1 MENEVKSVKV
11 DIPNGY
17 EIDTKKSDFKN
28 GNIVFKQIL
37 TRLSDIIAHWDATM
51 ANSEQFTFAN
61 VSNFLKHYAPSVLY
75 YSYIAIVLKKYF
87 RDILVTK
94 YYNGQIT
101 KGNYVIVN
109 NEITLMNDIDKDSSV
124 QKGSIRFGS
133 FEEALFVDRMMKQN
147 YDQMRGWSEL

>member
-37 TRLSDIIAHWDATM
+37 TRLPDIIAHWDATM
-51 ANSEQFTFAN
+51 ANSDQNTFAN
-61 VSNFLKHYAPSVLY
+61 VSNFLKSYAPSALY
-75 YSYIAIVLKKYF
+75 YTYIAIVLKKYF

-101 KGNYVIVN
+101 YGNYVIVN
-109 NEITLMNDIDKDSSV
+109 NEITLMNDADKDSIP
-124 QKGSIRFGS
+124 KGSIRFNS
-133 FEEALFVDRMMKQN
+133 FEEACFVDRMMKKN
-147 YDQMRGWSEL
+147 YNEVYGWLSL